1 MTRRHRRSRRRNR
14 DGREDNG
21 HDPSSRAYRR
31 AHTFKTHVHRRA
43 RYFTP
48 PGMAG
53 RIILFVV
60 GVIILVQ
67 FFGWLFSDE
76 GWDLDDPQKV
86 AGEQVVAITLLL
98 DETAVEDREPLAKA
112 MNGIALQVEL
122 DDEPVVARD
131 QRWQYADVEEEVRE
145 ALDELADRR
154 LEVALQG
161 GWDRD
166 SALRLSVQLKDGS
179 WVIYSFPFRA
189 FDLFRDE
196 GSGFGSVVFWIFVIG
211 AVFWFSNRLARPLQV
226 FAEAAERIGRDV
238 NTEPLPVSGS
248 REIKRA
254 TRAFNNMQ
262 KRVQRMVDD
271 RALMLAAIA
280 HDLRTVLTRLRLRAE
295 FIDDDEQQTKA
306 GADIEEMQAMLDAG
320 LAFARGETEV
330 EARRVVDL
338 AHLVRGLTEDF
349 ARTDGPA
356 TYHGIETLNYRC
368 GPNEMRRAVSNL
380 IRNAIAYGEK
390 ADVALRTTAEG
401 ITLTISDDGPGIP
414 SDLHE
419 KVFQPFYR
427 VESSRNR
434 ETGGTGL
441 GLAIARTIARRHG
454 GDITLTNRVEGGLT
468 VALTLPHSRSQ

>member
-1 MTRRHRRSRRRNR
+1 MTRRHRRSKRNGEGSDAKRDERRDRGTRRFSRNIPRRFRRRA
-14 DGREDNG
+14 G
-21 HDPSSRAYRR
+21 
-31 AHTFKTHVHRRA
+31 
-43 RYFTP
+43 YFTP
-48 PGMAG
+48 PGLAG

-60 GVIILVQ
+60 GIIMLVQ
-67 FFGWLFSDE
+67 FFGWLFSDD
-76 GWDLDDPQKV
+76 GWDLEDPQRV
-86 AGEQVVAITLLL
+86 AGEQVVAITQLL
-98 DETAVEDREPLAKA
+98 DETAPQDRDRLVGTL
-112 MNGIALQVEL
+112 NGIALQVRL
-122 DDEPVVARD
+122 DDEPVVPRH
-131 QRWQYADVEEEVRE
+131 QRWQSEEIEEEVRE
-145 ALDELADRR
+145 TLEELEDRR

-166 SALRLSVQLKDGS
+166 SALLLSVQLKDGS

-189 FDLFRDE
+189 FDLFREE
-196 GSGFGSVVFWIFVIG
+196 GSGIESVLFWIFIVG
-211 AVFWFSNRLARPLQV
+211 AVFWFSNRLARPLRI

-254 TRAFNNMQ
+254 TRAFNDMQ

-295 FIDDDEQQTKA
+295 FIDDQEQQDKA
-306 GADIEEMQAMLDAG
+306 AADIEEMQAMLDAG

-330 EARRVVDL
+330 EARRTVDL
-338 AHLVRGLTEDF
+338 AGLVRGLTEDF
-349 ARTDGPA
+349 AHTDGPA
-356 TYHGIETLNYRC
+356 TYQGVDHLNYRC

-380 IRNAIAYGEK
+380 IRNAIAYGGK
-390 ADVALRTTAEG
+390 ADVVLQAAPG
-401 ITLTISDDGPGIP
+401 AITLMISDDGPGIP
-414 SDLHE
+414 IELHE
-419 KVFQPFYR
+419 TVFQPFYR

-454 GDITLTNRVEGGLT
+454 GDIHLANRAGGGLT
-468 VALTLPHSRSQ
+468 VTLSLPRSRLQ